1 MYAISISW
9 KNDLLEIPKSFFI
22 LLNNIFSLC
31 FLLLY
36 FTYLLCN
43 SMFNKNRSAGLAKIK
58 LDTFAITNSYVAT
71 KKVLAI
77 TGIPFVSLPNSG
89 LPNQ

>member
-1 MYAISISW
+1 
-9 KNDLLEIPKSFFI
+9 
-22 LLNNIFSLC
+22 
-31 FLLLY
+31 
-36 FTYLLCN
+36 
-43 SMFNKNRSAGLAKIK
+43 MFNKNRSAGLAKIK
-58 LDTFAITNSYVAT
+58 LDIFAITNSYVAT